1 MPAVLLFLL
10 AMMIYLQFRLWIG
23 EGGRHAVAEL
33 EAQVEQQVQDNAS
46 RQQRND
52 ALVAEVADLKNLS
65 SGGAAVEERA
75 RSELGM
81 IKPGEVFYRVVEPDG
96 VPARMA
102 DPATPQRDEPVQ

>member
-1 MPAVLLFLL
+1 MLLFLL
-10 AMMIYLQFRLWIG
+10 VMLVYLQFRLWIG
-23 EGGRHAVAEL
+23 EGGRDAVAEL

-52 ALVAEVADLKNLS
+52 ALVAEVADLKNLA

-81 IKPGEVFYRVVEPDG
+81 IRPGEVFYRVVEPEGAAAAPGADAPTGDPQDG
-96 VPARMA
+96 PA
-102 DPATPQRDEPVQ
+102 P